1 MSLDGTA
8 PSGLARGEVLAQI
21 STNLV
26 QLHSRHYGKGPTKAK
41 THWVNDTVVC
51 LLRGGFTRVEQTLL
65 ESGEVEPVLEMRRSF
80 QRAMEDQFRGVV
92 EEATGRKVLAFM
104 SMVHADPDIAAELF
118 VLVPEEEPLETDFPS
133 VDGDGSSPS
142 PVG

>member
-1 MSLDGTA
+1 VSLDATA
-8 PSGLARGEVLAQI
+8 PSGLARGEALAQI

-41 THWVNDTVVC
+41 THWVNDSVLC

-65 ESGEVEPVLEMRRSF
+65 ESGEVEPVLEMRRAF

-92 EEATGRKVLAFM
+92 EKATGRKVLAFM

-118 VLVPEEEPLETDFPS
+118 VLVPEEELLETL
-133 VDGDGSSPS
+133 GETDGSD
-142 PVG
+142 PVA